1 MVPKKQKSEVDYSQ
15 GHTGSRCGVCRYY
28 QHTTRT
34 CDLVEGDIHPDMW
47 CKLFEP
53 NTAAMKRAA

>member
-1 MVPKKQKSEVDYSQ
+1 MVPLKTKAEVDYSR
-15 GHTGSRCGVCRYY
+15 GHAGSRCGVCVYFH
-28 QHTTRT
+28 HTTRT

-53 NTAAMKRAA
+53 NISEMKRAA